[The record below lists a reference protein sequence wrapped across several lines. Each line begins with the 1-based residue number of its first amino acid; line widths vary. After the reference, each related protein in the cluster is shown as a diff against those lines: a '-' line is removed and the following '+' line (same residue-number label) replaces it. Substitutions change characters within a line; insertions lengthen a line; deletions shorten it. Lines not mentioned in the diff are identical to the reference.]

1 MSVNNNLK
9 TVALLG
15 FMSALVWWIGIT
27 LFPNG
32 GIYIGLLF
40 AVGIN
45 AIAYFFSDKMAIAA
59 ARAKPVAD
67 NELPEIQAM
76 LNRLAQ
82 YMDMPKPRL
91 YYIDSPQPNAFATGR
106 NPKNAVVAVTAG
118 ILQLLTRDEL
128 EGVIAHELAHVK
140 NRDILISSIAA
151 MLAAALT
158 IFGRMAL
165 FTGGGRGRNNNPL
178 SGILALASMI
188 VAPIA
193 AMIIRMAIS
202 RSREFEADQTG
213 ATVTGRPL
221 NLASAL
227 AKISQ
232 GTAQIPMKVN
242 PAVSQLFIDDPLKAF
257 GARQTLGRMFSTH
270 PPVEERIARLTS
282 QSSGMR

>member
-1 MSVNNNLK
+1 MGVNNNLK

-27 LFPNG
+27 LFPDG

-165 FTGGGRGRNNNPL
+165 FTGGGRGRGNNPL

-213 ATVTGRPL
+213 ASVTGRPL

-232 GTAQIPMKVN
+232 GTAQIPMRVN

-257 GARQTLGRMFSTH
+257 GARQTLSRMFSTH

>member
-1 MSVNNNLK
+1 MTNNLK

-15 FMSALVWWIGIT
+15 FLSALVWWIGIA

-45 AIAYFFSDKMAIAA
+45 AVAYFFSDKMAIMS
-59 ARAKPVAD
+59 ARAQPVPD
-67 NELPEIQAM
+67 NELPEVQAI

-91 YYIDSPQPNAFATGR
+91 YFINSPQPNAFATGR
-106 NPKNAVVAVTAG
+106 NPKHAVVAVTAG
-118 ILQLLTRDEL
+118 IIQLLNRDEL
-128 EGVIAHELAHVK
+128 EGVIAHELAHVR

-151 MLAAALT
+151 MLAAALS

-165 FTGGGRGRNNNPL
+165 FSGGGRGRDNNPIAGVMALL
-178 SGILALASMI
+178 SIFL
-188 VAPIA
+188 APIA

-213 ATVTGRPL
+213 AMITGRPL

-232 GTAQIPMKVN
+232 GTAQIPMRVN
-242 PAVSQLFIDDPLKAF
+242 PAVSQLFIADPLKALN
-257 GARQTLGRMFSTH
+257 ARQTMGKLFSTH
-270 PPVEERIARLTS
+270 PPIEERIARLTA